1 VADVPVINVSF
12 YEAGFNQDPYPV
24 LEEIR
29 AAGPIVYNEALDRLV
44 VTSYSNVTQVMGD
57 ATRFTQGAS
66 DAFVD
71 FFGGQTME
79 TIDDQDRHDAVRG
92 IWARDFWRTNL
103 EQQRPMV
110 ENVVAGQLGPFIDRV
125 LSGETVDA
133 VADLARGIPTLVI
146 AQMLGIETSMFKQ
159 FSAWSDAMGAIPEGA
174 LDPTERGAEI
184 IAAGRRATAELN
196 VYIAAQIAARRNNP
210 GDDLISKMVSS
221 EYAQT
226 SMSEQEIIASN
237 TQLVFAGNETTAKLM
252 AHTLVTLARHPDQRA
267 MVTADR
273 SMVAATI
280 EEVLRWETITQ
291 FIDRDVRADDVVVAG
306 VPVAAG
312 RSVTAM
318 QGAANRDPDRWDDP
332 GTFNIAREPRQHVG
346 FGFGMHSCIGL
357 NLARLEAQIWLN
369 QLLDELPE
377 YELAGDITYGGN
389 FQLRGPE
396 AVPIAAQRG
405 NRQAKHS

>member
-1 VADVPVINVSF
+1 VKQAPVVNVSF
-12 YEAGFNQDPYPV
+12 YEPGFNHDPYPV

-29 AAGPIVYNEALDRLV
+29 AAGPIVYNALLDRFV
-44 VTSYSNVTQVMGD
+44 VTSYADVTHVMGD
-57 ATRFTQGAS
+57 ATRFAQGAS
-66 DAFVD
+66 EAFVD

-79 TIDDQDRHDAVRG
+79 TIDDQERHDAVRA
-92 IWARDFWRTNL
+92 IWARDFWRGTL
-103 EQQRPMV
+103 ERQRGMV
-110 ENVVAGQLGPFIDRV
+110 EKVVAGQLRPFVDRV
-125 LSGETVDA
+125 RSGEIVDA

-174 LDPTERGAEI
+174 LDQTKRGAQI

-196 VYIAAQIAARRNNP
+196 AYMADQVAARRQRP
-210 GDDLISKMVSS
+210 TDDLISRMVLS
-221 EYAQT
+221 EYART
-226 SMSEQEIIASN
+226 SMSEQEIVASN

-252 AHTLVTLARHPDQRA
+252 AHTLVTLARHPDQRR
-267 MVTADR
+267 MVAHDR
-273 SMVAATI
+273 SLVPATI

-291 FIDRDVRADDVVVAG
+291 FIDRDVRVAGVIIAG
-306 VPVAAG
+306 VPVAPG
-312 RSVTAM
+312 QSVTAM

-332 GTFNIAREPRQHVG
+332 GSFDITREPRQHVG

-357 NLARLEAQIWLN
+357 NLARLETQAWLN

-377 YELAGDITYGGN
+377 YQLAGDITYGGN

-396 AVPIAAQRG
+396 AVPIAAG
-405 NRQAKHS
+405 